1 MNSVLQEILTTRQVT
16 DGTETFRLRSEVG
29 ARQGALLARV
39 VERVRPRTSLEVGFA
54 YGVATLY
61 ICEALA
67 RIQVP
72 GAQVRHVAIDPFQS
86 TQWRGIGV
94 RNVREA
100 GFAPFVELREQA
112 SEIALPELL
121 NEGTLL
127 DMALI
132 DGWHTFD
139 HALVDFFYV
148 NKMLRIG
155 GVVILDDASYP
166 SIEKLVDHILT
177 YGSYCIFDLPK
188 SPVPHVSARAL
199 LPVRRMAKFMGLQ
212 RTKWPRAV
220 ALQKTARDTR
230 GHDWFK
236 SF

>member
-1 MNSVLQEILTTRQVT
+1 
-16 DGTETFRLRSEVG
+16 
-29 ARQGALLARV
+29 
-39 VERVRPRTSLEVGFA
+39 
-54 YGVATLY
+54 
-61 ICEALA
+61 
-67 RIQVP
+67 
-72 GAQVRHVAIDPFQS
+72 
-86 TQWRGIGV
+86 
-94 RNVREA
+94 
-100 GFAPFVELREQA
+100 VELREQA